1 MSLENE
7 IITSSYFFNIRSVK
21 FNLLILIKNRIKL
34 VLFNE

>member
-7 IITSSYFFNIRSVK
+7 TITSSYFFNIRLVK

>member
-7 IITSSYFFNIRSVK
+7 SITSSYFFKIRLVK
-21 FNLLILIKNRIKL
+21 FNILILIKKRIKL